1 MDIFTTEYDPTL
13 DENYRKVIKYK
24 GMDILLDILDVGGR
38 EGKISLK
45 VLVILKTKIF
55 QKNTMLW

>member
-55 QKNTMLW
+55 QKNTML